1 MIKYKLEIL
10 NGADTNQYLIL
21 LVKLVTV
28 ATPPPS
34 RRCHIPDITRL
45 KRCLSLKQAHLIT
58 MHS

>member
-28 ATPPPS
+28 ATPPLTSLSYS
-34 RRCHIPDITRL
+34 RHYKIEKMP
-45 KRCLSLKQAHLIT
+45 
-58 MHS
+58 